1 MLEVG
6 NFENT
11 AVGIE
16 KISLVLCKQHLF
28 VYSQRTRNESQH
40 LVMQMRACFVD
51 RNGDIYSYSSRDLV
65 MRKLCLLAAFAVFA
79 VQVMTAGGD
88 NTQAVEPGI
97 DTMPPVLTSQSLPC
111 GVRDFTATETRNIPD
126 PPRATPNE
134 RDQVERGIQSIRLA
148 LDPQAQNVRLTII
161 NPTTFPKSPK
171 VTSANFQVSLI
182 DPSKGGSCVIEVRD
196 WANNV
201 TSRQITIA
209 AATPT
214 ASAAAINVGLIK
226 VGAPAGS
233 GTLTITNNTDG
244 PMTLTAIT
252 LATGTRF
259 AITAGGGTPIQLLVG
274 ATHNIVFSY
283 TPAIGSEA
291 GDADVLTVETACGNV
306 TCALSGTGGVSRIAT
321 TNSLTFD
328 ETRADVEDCTP
339 VNPTE
344 ITIQNTGNVDMNITG
359 WSTDNA
365 EFYVSAT
372 GTPTPPVLVAANGS
386 VTINVCFKRAT
397 LGVASGNITF
407 ANDATDGADNV
418 TALNGNI
425 TTGVEDEMGKTARV
439 WFDVANEQIVFTTV
453 RVNTPVLVHDING
466 RVLASSMVSDAGSF
480 RVNTSS
486 WNNGVV
492 VITYSDENGQR
503 TRTLSIVR

>member
-1 MLEVG
+1 
-6 NFENT
+6 
-11 AVGIE
+11 
-16 KISLVLCKQHLF
+16 
-28 VYSQRTRNESQH
+28 
-40 LVMQMRACFVD
+40 
-51 RNGDIYSYSSRDLV
+51 

-306 TCALSGTGGVSRIAT
+306 TCALSGTGGVSRITAT
-321 TNSLTFD
+321 PLLSYLIETPSATDCEANEGKLT
-328 ETRADVEDCTP
+328 
-339 VNPTE
+339 VN
-344 ITIQNTGNVDMNITG
+344 NTGNVDMVITAIT
-359 WSTDNA
+359 SNSP
-365 EFYVSAT
+365 EFTVSN
-372 GTPTPPVLVAANGS
+372 PTIPALPITVAAGASVQIESICYSAGVVGVNNGEL
-386 VTINVCFKRAT
+386 TIT
-397 LGVASGNITF
+397 S
-407 ANDATDGADNV
+407 DATDAAGNKV
-418 TALNGNI
+418 TLRGE
-425 TTGVEDEMGKTARV
+425 TTTSVEDEMGKTARV